1 MENYLKYFGLTANY
15 TNNELK
21 NAYNK
26 KINLISRLDISDID
40 KYFFIKQTRIQ
51 YKYLKNNHLYYNHN
65 IFDSFAK
72 IFDNN
77 TSRSNNSNNS
87 NYSSYSNFRT
97 YSEKLNN
104 DGTKTINETIKTNKN
119 GIEEKKVNA
128 YKKYPDGKIEKINLL
143 K

>member
-15 TNNELK
+15 TNDELK

-40 KYFFIKQTRIQ
+40 KYFFIKQTRTQ

-77 TSRSNNSNNS
+77 TSRNNNS

-119 GIEEKKVNA
+119 GIEEKKVHA

>member
-40 KYFFIKQTRIQ
+40 KYFFIKQTRMQ

-77 TSRSNNSNNS
+77 TSRSNNSN
-87 NYSSYSNFRT
+87 YSSYSNFRT
-97 YSEKLNN
+97 YSEKINN

-119 GIEEKKVNA
+119 GIEEKKVYA